1 MFIFYRAILYEGG
14 SFSKY
19 NSSFYTIFFLGAFF
33 LACLQAFVFFG
44 NKFQEYSKEVNVL
57 IVLIRILYFLILINV
72 NDMQDSV
79 PGIMI
84 CIFLSSISL
93 PLIRLDILF
102 FTGLVVIIVIIF
114 REFNLISNQQT
125 AYNDLTITALSA
137 AHITLGHI
145 EIVFVSFL
153 SFLLQKRNVNI
164 SQIKSEF
171 PMMFLLTIIFL
182 KIICFLLSKVRRNR
196 KEELLS

>member
-1 MFIFYRAILYEGG
+1 M
-14 SFSKY
+14 
-19 NSSFYTIFFLGAFF
+19 
-33 LACLQAFVFFG
+33 
-44 NKFQEYSKEVNVL
+44 
-57 IVLIRILYFLILINV
+57 
-72 NDMQDSV
+72 
-79 PGIMI
+79 PGILI

-114 REFNLISNQQT
+114 REFNLISSQQT
-125 AYNDLTITALSA
+125 AYNDHEITGLSA

-164 SQIKSEF
+164 YRNFLRNNKSQITIFTNKISL
-171 PMMFLLTIIFL
+171 MIIIYLLLTY
-182 KIICFLLSKVRRNR
+182 KVRRN
-196 KEELLS
+196 

>member
-1 MFIFYRAILYEGG
+1 M
-14 SFSKY
+14 
-19 NSSFYTIFFLGAFF
+19 
-33 LACLQAFVFFG
+33 FFG

-72 NDMQDSV
+72 NDVYDSV
-79 PGIMI
+79 PGILI

-102 FTGLVVIIVIIF
+102 FTGLIVIIVIIF
-114 REFNLISNQQT
+114 REFNLISSQQA
-125 AYNDLTITALSA
+125 AYNDSEIAALSA

-153 SFLLQKRNVNI
+153 QFLLQKRNV
-164 SQIKSEF
+164 QIFQHFKC
-171 PMMFLLTIIFL
+171 
-182 KIICFLLSKVRRNR
+182 KN
-196 KEELLS
+196 